1 MDKKNKGRR
10 KERRKKDRRIE
21 DQPDFAPKHNRR
33 KDGRRECDDNESCY
47 DEKEKDFA
55 LVG

>member
-21 DQPDFAPKHNRR
+21 DQPDFAPKRNRR
-33 KDGRRECDDNESCY
+33 KDGRRECDDHESCY